1 MSGRVSVSGYRHLLE
16 PPELGDCQDPE
27 CRTWATGADFI
38 ASRNPWTGDGTP
50 PGRGLL
56 LVAMYA
62 DADQSSWSRVCANCD
77 ERILRRWLA
86 EQ

>member
-1 MSGRVSVSGYRHLLE
+1 VSGRVTVSSYRHLLE
-16 PPELGDCQDPE
+16 PPERGDCQDPE
-27 CRTWATGADFI
+27 CRTIVAWPEIGV
-38 ASRNPWTGDGTP
+38 
-50 PGRGLL
+50 L

-62 DADQSSWSRVCANCD
+62 DGDQSSWSRVCAACD